1 MRDSK
6 SLTKADERVDRGNRT
21 KADKGAYV
29 KGATSQPEVNVGNK
43 GISKLPKAESI
54 QNWSET
60 IIVDNGRQDFR
71 SETLLVDTKH
81 VVEEDIH
88 LVISDHSIVLRE
100 QNLKYTMTETRK
112 EHRSLTFSLGKQ
124 SSKELIVQ
132 LELLLESAEVITV
145 QHDVQQGKL
154 FEVTMFHDSTLL
166 LEEGNKK
173 CFDFVKSY
181 GFVNEQQ
188 FALQKSLN
196 EEVMC
201 QQLCHVAMKH
211 DKPVKGNEGETQAMN
226 TSFGKKFHFDF
237 KVSFVEDTIPSKN
250 NVWNLWIGNGNSG
263 MDAVA
268 QANGIVETQL
278 SKGHRKR
285 PKKRAWKIE
294 PLSNLIHGMT
304 EGTQLNENGIQKD
317 TVWFD
322 LIDKSSVTRT
332 QMCSLEVPTTE
343 SWSGGSCKG
352 PAAPFKTMWTQNGTF
367 GKLEVSYDLVEPR
380 RNPDA
385 KKLEFCGERS
395 WVTFYKHKRKRN
407 SKALQLL
414 EENMDVDTEYDL
426 SEGKEQ
432 KNSLY
437 LLIMII
443 VDSSTFQ
450 ELQIQIKIME
460 ILENE
465 ISLTYLPR
473 GQSILM
479 MNCEAKQILGI
490 WLEMFSTYSGNI
502 FFGCRWEL
510 SQMK

>member
-1 MRDSK
+1 
-6 SLTKADERVDRGNRT
+6 
-21 KADKGAYV
+21 
-29 KGATSQPEVNVGNK
+29 
-43 GISKLPKAESI
+43 
-54 QNWSET
+54 
-60 IIVDNGRQDFR
+60 
-71 SETLLVDTKH
+71 
-81 VVEEDIH
+81 
-88 LVISDHSIVLRE
+88 
-100 QNLKYTMTETRK
+100 
-112 EHRSLTFSLGKQ
+112 
-124 SSKELIVQ
+124 
-132 LELLLESAEVITV
+132 
-145 QHDVQQGKL
+145 
-154 FEVTMFHDSTLL
+154 
-166 LEEGNKK
+166 
-173 CFDFVKSY
+173 
-181 GFVNEQQ
+181 
-188 FALQKSLN
+188 
-196 EEVMC
+196 
-201 QQLCHVAMKH
+201 
-211 DKPVKGNEGETQAMN
+211 MN

-285 PKKRAWKIE
+285 PRKRAWKIE

-332 QMCSLEVPTTE
+332 QMCSLEVSTTE

-367 GKLEVSYDLVEPR
+367 EKLEVSYDLVEPR

-414 EENMDVDTEYDL
+414 EENMDVDTEYDV
-426 SEGKEQ
+426 SEGKKQNEAQ
-432 KNSLY
+432 QLSSERKFFFRCTKNTENKRENFNCRNVGNSLY

-465 ISLTYLPR
+465 ISLTYLPC

-479 MNCEAKQILGI
+479 MNCEAKQILGN